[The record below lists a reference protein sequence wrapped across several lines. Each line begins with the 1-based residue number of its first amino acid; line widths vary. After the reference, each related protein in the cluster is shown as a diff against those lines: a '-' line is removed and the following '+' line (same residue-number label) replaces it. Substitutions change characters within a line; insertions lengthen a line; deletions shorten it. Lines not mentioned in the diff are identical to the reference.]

1 MDLAARIQTGS
12 SQVRRDD
19 VIDFQGVGVVSRAAD
34 PIVRMESSEQCK
46 PLSKTDKPA
55 LSVVKYGPCDS
66 LLTVAPSGQGAPCRT
81 PISVRPLVVC
91 PGVR

>member
-46 PLSKTDKPA
+46 PLSKTDNLE
-55 LSVVKYGPCDS
+55 LSVVIS
-66 LLTVAPSGQGAPCRT
+66 WGAEYAKIGLIGRRT
-81 PISVRPLVVC
+81 NDE
-91 PGVR
+91 